1 MRSTVRLGSTS
12 IPCQP
17 VRHAPRA
24 NPMSRLIVTLV
35 TVTSFGS
42 ALAVGCGGSEPEPQ
56 APAQAYPSQQYPQ
69 QQYPQQ
75 QYPQQQYPQQQYPQQ
90 QYPQQQYPQQQ
101 YPAAAPTGTMSKP
114 ADYAFPCQSDAQCVA
129 HRCNVAAGKCAW
141 PCQTNADCQPG
152 FQCLSPQCV
161 PALGAPAQ

>member
-1 MRSTVRLGSTS
+1 MPSTVRLGSLSVGPLLRLWTRVS
-12 IPCQP
+12 A
-17 VRHAPRA
+17 RRA
-24 NPMSRLIVTLV
+24 VGQATL
-35 TVTSFGS
+35 
-42 ALAVGCGGSEPEPQ
+42 LAAAAATLTTGCGGSEPEPQ
-56 APAQAYPSQQYPQ
+56 TAPQGSYPQ

-75 QYPQQQYPQQQYPQQ
+75 QYPQQQYPQQQQQYPQQ

-101 YPAAAPTGTMSKP
+101 QYPAAAPSATMSKP

-141 PCQTNADCQPG
+141 PCQTAADCQPG

-161 PALGAPAQ
+161 PAIGTPPAQ

>member
-1 MRSTVRLGSTS
+1 MRSTVRLGSLLRLLT
-12 IPCQP
+12 
-17 VRHAPRA
+17 RGGAPRA
-24 NPMSRLIVTLV
+24 ALRLAAVPAL
-35 TVTSFGS
+35 
-42 ALAVGCGGSEPEPQ
+42 ALAVAGGQLTAGCGGSEPEPQ
-56 APAQAYPSQQYPQ
+56 TPPQGSYQQYPQ

-90 QYPQQQYPQQQ
+90 QQQYPQQQYPQQQ
-101 YPAAAPTGTMSKP
+101 YPAAAPSATMSKP

-161 PALGAPAQ
+161 PAIAPPPAQ

>member
-1 MRSTVRLGSTS
+1 MRSTVRFGSVFVRSSSSLGGLAAS
-12 IPCQP
+12 
-17 VRHAPRA
+17 RA
-24 NPMSRLIVTLV
+24 LGQTAVVATLSAALV
-35 TVTSFGS
+35 T
-42 ALAVGCGGSEPEPQ
+42 GCGGSEPE
-56 APAQAYPSQQYPQ
+56 AQTPQ

-101 YPAAAPTGTMSKP
+101 YPAAAPSATMSQP
-114 ADYAFPCQSDAQCVA
+114 AEYAFPCQSDAQCVA

-141 PCQTNADCQPG
+141 PCQTAADCQPG

-161 PALGAPAQ
+161 PALGTPAQ